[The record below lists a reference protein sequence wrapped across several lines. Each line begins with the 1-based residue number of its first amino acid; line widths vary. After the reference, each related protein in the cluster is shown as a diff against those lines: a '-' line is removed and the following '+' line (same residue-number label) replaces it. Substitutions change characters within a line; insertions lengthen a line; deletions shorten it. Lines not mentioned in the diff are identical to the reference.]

1 MGLSKGN
8 KDTEPSDTAYSGA
21 FKENQTSTL
30 SENAPTREVPASS
43 YNEGQLKG
51 LKDELYQAG
60 YNQGKDIYAGIDK
73 NSTKHRDALIAS
85 NSDGKGDNVNRSLDP
100 SSTSSSGSSRPEN
113 SKEQQ
118 QKQLLLLL
126 VVSVL
131 LDTVR
136 VLQKEQ
142 MLQLVMLTWLVKVEK
157 PVTMTEAKM
166 IYQKKHTKL
175 VKPKLTPKR
184 MLQQVMFLEPRLTK
198 LVRIKAETD
207 KNAIAGAV
215 PTGEAY
221 QAGKAK
227 GYNEKI
233 HLVVPFQEQRHIKPV
248 KPKVMKIK
256 IFLQLL
262 FQENKHIKLVR
273 IKLKQKGFLDIEA
286 IR

>member
-1 MGLSKGN
+1 MTDTIKLAILIPEMLQLQPKSTILRPRVLIVLVVQVLLPVLLVLYAAAAYLGLSKGN

-30 SENAPTREVPASS
+30 SKNAPTREVPASS

-73 NSTKHRDALIAS
+73 NSTKHRDALIAG

-100 SSTSSSGSSRPEN
+100 SSTSSSGSSADQRTPKN
-113 SKEQQ
+113 K

-157 PVTMTEAKM
+157 LVTMTEAK
-166 IYQKKHTKL
+166 
-175 VKPKLTPKR
+175 
-184 MLQQVMFLEPRLTK
+184 
-198 LVRIKAETD
+198 
-207 KNAIAGAV
+207 
-215 PTGEAY
+215 
-221 QAGKAK
+221 
-227 GYNEKI
+227 
-233 HLVVPFQEQRHIKPV
+233 
-248 KPKVMKIK
+248 
-256 IFLQLL
+256 
-262 FQENKHIKLVR
+262 
-273 IKLKQKGFLDIEA
+273 
-286 IR
+286 